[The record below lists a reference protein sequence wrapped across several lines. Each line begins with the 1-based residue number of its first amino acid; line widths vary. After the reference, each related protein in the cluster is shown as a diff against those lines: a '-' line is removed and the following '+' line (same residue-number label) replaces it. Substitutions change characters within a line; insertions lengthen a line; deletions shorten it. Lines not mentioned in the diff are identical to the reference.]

1 MALVE
6 GCRHELEISVPGEAV
21 GQETKTVTEHFRQ
34 RAQLKGFR
42 AGKAPVSLVRQN
54 FGGEIRQR
62 VLENLVPKFL
72 DAKISEDKLRVVGTP
87 NISDVHFHEGDAL
100 HFKAQFDVFPEF
112 ELTDYR
118 GVEVPY
124 AEPEVSEDDVA
135 KRLEELRES
144 KATYAN
150 EEPRPIVTGDYA
162 VVSLES
168 RPSADHAG
176 LPEPIKADE
185 VQVLIGGSETM
196 AGFTENLT
204 GASPGD
210 EKEFDVT
217 YPDDYGRE
225 QLAGKTVR
233 FLVVVKGI
241 RRKELP
247 EINDDFA
254 QDLGDFRTVDELKDA
269 VRKSIAGQRQMEAQ
283 RIAKDKVVDKLVDA
297 HVFAVPAAFVDRQI
311 ENRVEQRLR
320 ALAQE
325 GVDPKSFNLDWTK
338 IKEAQRPQATREVR
352 ASLIL
357 GRVAEME
364 TIVATNAEV
373 DAEVDRVARQERE
386 AVAVTRKKLLE
397 NGSLER
403 IASHIQTEKTLN
415 FLFDNATKTVP
426 VPEEPAV
433 ALDAAPP
440 AAE

>member
-1 MALVE
+1 M
-6 GCRHELEISVPGEAV
+6 
-21 GQETKTVTEHFRQ
+21 
-34 RAQLKGFR
+34 
-42 AGKAPVSLVRQN
+42 
-54 FGGEIRQR
+54 
-62 VLENLVPKFL
+62 
-72 DAKISEDKLRVVGTP
+72 
-87 NISDVHFHEGDAL
+87 
-100 HFKAQFDVFPEF
+100 
-112 ELTDYR
+112 
-118 GVEVPY
+118 
-124 AEPEVSEDDVA
+124 
-135 KRLEELRES
+135 
-144 KATYAN
+144 
-150 EEPRPIVTGDYA
+150 
-162 VVSLES
+162 
-168 RPSADHAG
+168 
-176 LPEPIKADE
+176 
-185 VQVLIGGSETM
+185 
-196 AGFTENLT
+196 
-204 GASPGD
+204 
-210 EKEFDVT
+210 
-217 YPDDYGRE
+217 
-225 QLAGKTVR
+225 
-233 FLVVVKGI
+233 
-241 RRKELP
+241 
-247 EINDDFA
+247 
-254 QDLGDFRTVDELKDA
+254 
-269 VRKSIAGQRQMEAQ
+269 RKSIAGQRQMEAQ

>member
-1 MALVE
+1 LALVE
-6 GCRHELEISVPGEAV
+6 GCKHELEISIPGEAV
-21 GQETKTVTEHFRQ
+21 EQETKTVTERFRQ

-54 FGGEIRQR
+54 FGSDIRQK

-72 DAKISEDKLRVVGTP
+72 DAKIGEEHLRVVGTP
-87 NISDVHFHEGDAL
+87 NISDVHFHEGESL
-100 HFKAQFDVFPEF
+100 HFKAQFEVFPEF
-112 ELTDYR
+112 ELNDYR
-118 GVEVPY
+118 GVETPY
-124 AEPEVSEDDVA
+124 AEPQVSDEDIA
-135 KRLEELRES
+135 KRIEELRET

-162 VVSLES
+162 VVALES
-168 RPSADHAG
+168 LSGTD
-176 LPEPIKADE
+176 EPVKADE
-185 VQVLIGGSETM
+185 VQVLIGGPETM
-196 AGFTENLT
+196 AGFTEHLT

-233 FLVVVKGI
+233 FHVTVKGV

-247 EINDDFA
+247 EVNDDFA
-254 QDLGDFRTVDELKDA
+254 QDLGDFRTVDELREA
-269 VRKSIAGQRQMEAQ
+269 VRKSIFAQRQMEAQ
-283 RIAKDKVVDKLVDA
+283 RTAKDKLVDKLVDA
-297 HVFAVPAAFVDRQI
+297 NMFAVPTVFVDRQI

-325 GVDPKSFNLDWTK
+325 GVDPSSFNLDWAK
-338 IKEAQRPQATREVR
+338 IKEAQRDQATREVR

-357 GRVAEME
+357 GRVAERE
-364 TIVATNAEV
+364 AIVATNEEV
-373 DAEVDRVARQERE
+373 DAEVDRIARQERE

-397 NGSLER
+397 NGTLER

-426 VPEEPAV
+426 LPEPEPT
-433 ALDAAPP
+433 ALETSEDTP